1 MDACTSLKV
10 IGQHGVGLDNIDV
23 QEATRHKIKV
33 LNVPDGNYISV
44 AEHTMAFILA
54 LSRSLRIND
63 CSVRKD
69 AWYSRENRY
78 TMEVCQKNL
87 LIVGLGRIGRAVA
100 KRAKAFGMQ
109 VMAYDGFVTKED
121 MEKIIKLLEPSYIAG
136 LTLLG
141 GEPMEYVNQQ
151 GLLPLLRRVK
161 EQYPDK
167 TIWCYTGY
175 LYDRDILDNFCGKW
189 EETRELLSYLDVI
202 VDGEFVE
209 AQKDISL
216 RFRGSSNQR
225 IIDVKKSQEMGRTVM
240 WEDEGESV

>member
-1 MDACTSLKV
+1 MYFSEIKECDIANGPGVRVTVFVSGCTHHCN
-10 IGQHGVGLDNIDV
+10 GCFNEMTWDFQYG
-23 QEATRHKIKV
+23 
-33 LNVPDGNYISV
+33 
-44 AEHTMAFILA
+44 
-54 LSRSLRIND
+54 
-63 CSVRKD
+63 
-69 AWYSRENRY
+69 RE
-78 TMEVCQKNL
+78 
-87 LIVGLGRIGRAVA
+87 
-100 KRAKAFGMQ
+100 F
-109 VMAYDGFVTKED
+109 TKED
-121 MEKIIKLLEPSYIAG
+121 MEKIIKLLDTSYIAG

>member
-1 MDACTSLKV
+1 MTWDFQY
-10 IGQHGVGLDNIDV
+10 G
-23 QEATRHKIKV
+23 
-33 LNVPDGNYISV
+33 
-44 AEHTMAFILA
+44 
-54 LSRSLRIND
+54 
-63 CSVRKD
+63 
-69 AWYSRENRY
+69 RE
-78 TMEVCQKNL
+78 
-87 LIVGLGRIGRAVA
+87 
-100 KRAKAFGMQ
+100 F
-109 VMAYDGFVTKED
+109 TKED